1 MTKVTINV
9 SLTSGHSEGELYFL
23 EGEGGKTVGIE
34 HRFTF
39 LPPRFVE
46 QLSNC
51 QSQERLGSAAQGRG
65 SSRSFPSHR
74 GLKDEPHHLV
84 QASVLKKSLSF
95 SLDKDVLLMFIL

>member
-46 QLSNC
+46 QLSKPISGKVGQC
-51 QSQERLGSAAQGRG
+51 CTGARLFTGLSQSPRAQGRTSSSG
-65 SSRSFPSHR
+65 SGERVKKIFY
-74 GLKDEPHHLV
+74 LLV
-84 QASVLKKSLSF
+84 
-95 SLDKDVLLMFIL
+95 

>member
-84 QASVLKKSLSF
+84 QASVLNKS
-95 SLDKDVLLMFIL
+95 FIF

>member
-39 LPPRFVE
+39 LPPRFGFATE
-46 QLSNC
+46 QLPISGKVGQC
-51 QSQERLGSAAQGRG
+51 CTGARLFTGLSQSPRAQGRTSSSG
-65 SSRSFPSHR
+65 SGERVKKIFY
-74 GLKDEPHHLV
+74 LLV
-84 QASVLKKSLSF
+84 
-95 SLDKDVLLMFIL
+95 